1 MVILKNKGVAM
12 LKGYRTYLAII
23 LSALIV
29 LANFFGLIDKET
41 MTTLVGLLSAFGLYT
56 NSLRTHKE

>member
-1 MVILKNKGVAM
+1 M

-23 LSALIV
+23 LSAIIV

>member
-1 MVILKNKGVAM
+1 M

-41 MTTLVGLLSAFGLYT
+41 MATLVGLLSAFGLYT